1 MKRIKYFFAV
11 TVFLLIP
18 LIFSSCSSWTVIRYI
33 YESDRVKYK
42 AEDFLPTGFASYDKV
57 SYDHNKR
64 ILLWFVTDTMTVKV
78 KYDDFYIAKK
88 HEIEEIY
95 DYLTEPVESDMLK
108 GHYTVPVTEFE
119 YKGFYFRVADGG
131 DYPKEFGMVGYNDET
146 KEIAYLWFHDP
157 DQDIIAEPD
166 DDKETAMIEFVEQNF
181 DL

>member
-1 MKRIKYFFAV
+1 MKRIKYAL
-11 TVFLLIP
+11 TVIVLLLIP
-18 LIFSSCSSWTVIRYI
+18 PILSSCSSWTVIRYI

-42 AEDFLPTGFASYDKV
+42 AEEFLPDGFASYESVK
-57 SYDHNKR
+57 YDHDKK

-95 DYLTEPVESDMLK
+95 DYLTEPVESDMLE
-108 GHYTVPVTEFE
+108 GHYVVPVTEFE
-119 YKGFYFRVADGG
+119 YNGFHFRVAAGG
-131 DYPKEFGMVGYNDET
+131 DYPKQFGMVGYNDET

-157 DQDIIAEPD
+157 DHDFIAEPNE
-166 DDKETAMIEFVEQNF
+166 DKETAMKNFIDENF

>member
-1 MKRIKYFFAV
+1 MKRFKYAV
-11 TVFLLIP
+11 TVVVFLLIP
-18 LIFSSCSSWTVIRYI
+18 VLLSSCSSWTVIRYI

-42 AEDFLPTGFASYDKV
+42 AEDFLPTGFASYDSV
-57 SYDHNKR
+57 SYDHDKK

-95 DYLTEPVESDMLK
+95 DYLTEPVESYMLK
-108 GHYTVPVTEFE
+108 GHYDIPVTEFE
-119 YKGFYFRVADGG
+119 YKGFYFRVAAGG
-131 DYPKEFGMVGYNDET
+131 DYPKQFGMVGYNDEA

-157 DQDIIAEPD
+157 DQDFIAEPNED
-166 DDKETAMIEFVEQNF
+166 RETAMKNFIDNHF